1 MECIIR
7 DQVNEVTKDL
17 INLLKEKS
25 DVLKLQDSVLYHKY
39 PYFLDD
45 EGEILEPDILIISKQ
60 GILVIWII
68 DEIKIDSDRIL
79 ELCEIIEQVTITIQ
93 SKLMINRT
101 LRSLK
106 KEVINY
112 MDEPRIYAPLLTE
125 NIEVEYSSFRNEESL
140 IESIKQVNNDSETYS
155 DLEYQELRATLEGSK
170 PLKKKKKRANVSEK
184 SKGYIANE
192 LEKKI
197 ALFDR
202 RQRIFFSKDIEGP
215 TRIRGLAG
223 SGKTIM
229 LTMKAAMIHLSD
241 PNADII
247 YTFWTKSLYQQIKQ
261 WITNFYGQYS
271 NGRKPNWEKLQVLH
285 GWGSKQ
291 KDGFY
296 RNTCISNRITPL
308 SFYDVKD
315 YSYPFDEACKRLLKN
330 INLTPKYD
338 YILIDEGQD
347 FPASFIQIC
356 NFLSKENKF
365 VLAYDDQQSIFQ
377 SKAPN
382 PGDIFGFDENQKP
395 KRNFMVDLILHK
407 VYRNPR
413 EVLICAHALGF
424 GIYGEIVQ
432 VIEDMAYWE
441 DIGYVV
447 KEGAPISNSL
457 IKVERPE
464 KNSLSFISSNY
475 KPEEIIRV
483 EVCENLDQEI
493 KRLVHLIKEDINNEK
508 LDPDDILVIAVN
520 DFTARLVL
528 QKVSE
533 ALENENIL
541 CNDIH
546 SDPLNIMNFFIKD
559 RVTLS
564 TIHKAKGNEAFS
576 VYIIC
581 VDILFQ
587 NTNLTKRNKLFT
599 GITRSKA
606 WVTLMGEGEYA
617 EKCRKE
623 IEEAL
628 KNFPT
633 LTFKYPDEEEIKR
646 IKRELS
652 FDSAQKMKM
661 YRLMEELLFKYGDN
675 LSDAEIESIF
685 KDFIKTRKKNE

>member
-1 MECIIR
+1 E
-7 DQVNEVTKDL
+7 
-17 INLLKEKS
+17 
-25 DVLKLQDSVLYHKY
+25 
-39 PYFLDD
+39 
-45 EGEILEPDILIISKQ
+45 
-60 GILVIWII
+60 
-68 DEIKIDSDRIL
+68 
-79 ELCEIIEQVTITIQ
+79 
-93 SKLMINRT
+93 NRN
-101 LRSLK
+101 K
-106 KEVINY
+106 AADFI
-112 MDEPRIYAPLLTE
+112 
-125 NIEVEYSSFRNEESL
+125 
-140 IESIKQVNNDSETYS
+140 IKQKGKKGNKSVIYE
-155 DLEYQELRATLEGSK
+155 DLEYQEIRATLEGSK
-170 PLKKKKKRANVSEK
+170 PLKKIKKRDFSEGK
-184 SKGYIANE
+184 TKGNIVNS
-192 LEKKI
+192 LEKEI
-197 ALFDR
+197 ALFDKQ
-202 RQRIFFSKDIEGP
+202 QRVFFSKPINGP
-215 TRIRGLAG
+215 MRIRGLAG
-223 SGKTIM
+223 SGKTII
-229 LTMKAAMIHLSD
+229 LTMKAALLHLAN
-241 PNADII
+241 PEAEIV

-675 LSDAEIESIF
+675 LSDAEIE
-685 KDFIKTRKKNE
+685 